1 MNILRI
7 QQFTTYICAL
17 SACSGTV
24 QGILEAETWQKL
36 ASTVTICCPGGRK
49 GHRSDRWRVKNV
61 SWWQFK
67 CERIW
72 FFFFFNKWKT
82 QTKHMWHKWAW
93 LCDCDCTRELITM
106 KTRTWI
112 IERSLYV
119 WTVQSTN
126 WLVEDIIWRTSSEG
140 FPLDKLQD
148 FMNHGNDKRG

>member
-72 FFFFFNKWKT
+72 FFFFLING
-82 QTKHMWHKWAW
+82 KHKQNTCDTNE
-93 LCDCDCTRELITM
+93 LDCDCTRELITM

-148 FMNHGNDKRG
+148 FMNHGNDRRG